1 MQSGCLHLC
10 YKALLQCEESGWW
23 QGSSLL
29 MNKLIWRKTAF
40 HTVTNNEYLLDNK
53 FNGKNIAPYMSQ
65 SHNLMEAHAA
75 VVVYVHVL
83 N

>member
-10 YKALLQCEESGWW
+10 YEALLQCKEPGWW

-40 HTVTNNEYLLDNK
+40 HTVTNNEHLLDNK
-53 FNGKNIAPYMSQ
+53 FNGKNTALYMSQ
-65 SHNLMEAHAA
+65 SHNLMEALAA
-75 VVVYVHVL
+75 LVVYI
-83 N
+83 NF